1 MLNRGGGW
9 GEEGTVGLLGLV
21 HGMALPRGGCTAVPQ
36 PGLVGDSSCPVP
48 PGQRWGGALGPCWQP
63 GFVSVTVLESLRF
76 TACPAPLPSA
86 AAPTAPLFAR
96 ELAWRVCR
104 FGSVRK
110 TNFDHLCS
118 VSVILKLVSLL
129 ILPLLLASHCK

>member
-1 MLNRGGGW
+1 MKKQSITCSIGRAVGAEPGRGMGRGRD
-9 GEEGTVGLLGLV
+9 GVAAGPCAGYGP
-21 HGMALPRGGCTAVPQ
+21 APRGLHGCAAA
-36 PGLVGDSSCPVP
+36 GAGGDSSCPVP

-63 GFVSVTVLESLRF
+63 GFVSVSVLESLRF

-118 VSVILKLVSLL
+118 VSVILKLV
-129 ILPLLLASHCK
+129 